1 MVEEKFL
8 IDANSFVTPYQNFYP
23 FDFAPGFW
31 EQLKKVLIN
40 DSVSILDV
48 VEAEI
53 NKGDDE
59 LTEWISAMPELKIVD
74 RRDQSIMTKYGA
86 VLSYLQNSPLYNDKA
101 LRAWS
106 DVSVADPWLIATAAA
121 KGYTIITFEQ
131 SAGIISEKNP
141 SGKPKIPDI
150 ARAFDVKCAD
160 LYYFM
165 RKMNISWKG

>member
-1 MVEEKFL
+1 M
-8 IDANSFVTPYQNFYP
+8 
-23 FDFAPGFW
+23 
-31 EQLKKVLIN
+31 
-40 DSVSILDV
+40 
-48 VEAEI
+48 
-53 NKGDDE
+53 
-59 LTEWISAMPELKIVD
+59 
-74 RRDQSIMTKYGA
+74 
-86 VLSYLQNSPLYNDKA
+86 YNDKA
-101 LRAWS
+101 LREWS

>member
-23 FDFAPGFW
+23 FDITPGFW
-31 EQLKKVLIN
+31 AQLKPALLN
-40 DSVSILDV
+40 DAVSVLDV
-48 VEAEI
+48 VKDEI
-53 NKGDDE
+53 LKGDDE
-59 LTEWISAMPELKIVD
+59 LTAWVSEMSELKIMD
-74 RRDQSIMTKYGA
+74 RRDQSIMAKYGA

-106 DVSVADPWLIATAAA
+106 DVNVADPWLIATAAA

-131 SAGIISEKNP
+131 SAGKISEKNP

-150 ARAFDVKCAD
+150 AKAFDVKCED

-165 RKMNISWKG
+165 RKMNINWK